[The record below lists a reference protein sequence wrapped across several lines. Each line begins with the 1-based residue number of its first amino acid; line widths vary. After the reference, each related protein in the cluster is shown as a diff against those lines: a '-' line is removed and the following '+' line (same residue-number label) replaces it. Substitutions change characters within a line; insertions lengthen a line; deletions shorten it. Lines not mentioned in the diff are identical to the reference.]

1 MAQFYFLSVLFN
13 ILVGL
18 ILMYGRE
25 LTAVSSDAGEE
36 DGNLPAVDSF
46 DTTEEGDFADFDGD
60 ADALSESSGSTGA
73 GTSAVAAKASLE
85 NFSLFNNKAFR
96 LVTGVLSMFVAVI
109 KLLSPMDIPFIGDFI
124 PAFAGLL
131 GGFAF
136 LVEYYEASSEG
147 SSLNETV
154 QAIFID
160 SRKYLGLICLA
171 AGVLHFLLPKVILL

>member
-18 ILMYGRE
+18 ILMYGRD
-25 LTAVSSDAGEE
+25 LTAFSSDA
-36 DGNLPAVDSF
+36 DDTAGNLPAVDSLEPSSE
-46 DTTEEGDFADFDGD
+46 DTFAEEDDFAGFDGD
-60 ADALSESSGSTGA
+60 DDATDGA
-73 GTSAVAAKASLE
+73 GSAVAKSSIE

-109 KLLSPMDIPFIGDFI
+109 KLLSPMDVPFVGDFI

-136 LVEYYEASSEG
+136 LVEYYEAASDG

-160 SRKYLGLICLA
+160 SRKYLGLVCLV

>member
-1 MAQFYFLSVLFN
+1 
-13 ILVGL
+13 
-18 ILMYGRE
+18 MYGRD
-25 LTAVSSDAGEE
+25 LTAASSDAGED
-36 DGNLPAVDSF
+36 DGNLPGVGSF
-46 DTTEEGDFADFDGD
+46 DTSEEGDFTENDDFADLDGDGD
-60 ADALSESSGSTGA
+60 APAASMSSTGP
-73 GTSAVAAKASLE
+73 SAAKASLE

-136 LVEYYEASSEG
+136 LVEYYEAASDG
-147 SSLNETV
+147 SSLNDTV

-160 SRKYLGLICLA
+160 SRKYLGVICLA